1 MLRVSPSSAVQAGP
15 GSNHVGLRAANE
27 RLVLSLIRAHG
38 QLSKAQIAELSGL
51 TAQTAS
57 VISRSLV
64 DAGLL
69 LAGAP
74 VRGRVGQPY
83 VPLSL
88 NPDGAMFL
96 GVHVDRAE
104 TRMALVNFTGGVVA
118 EKTAAIAEPT
128 LDRIVRAVRET
139 ITKMRLLDDA
149 AGRTRFQGI
158 GLSIA
163 SGSLERDRARTPWQD
178 IEAGLSRLGQ
188 SLDLATYVSSDA
200 LAACSAELIYG
211 LGSGVADFLYV
222 FVDESISGGLVQGG
236 RIRFS
241 RDDAGANIGKV
252 LVPNT
257 QGQMVPLR
265 TISVGTPRRAASA
278 KSVDLLARGIA
289 QAVIA
294 AASLAPFAT
303 VIVDGSVPQETLQ
316 QITVKLR
323 AWLAEL
329 GGGEAAELGIREG
342 SQHRKNVAL
351 GAACLPL
358 ADRFYPR
365 A

>member
-1 MLRVSPSSAVQAGP
+1 MAQAGP

-96 GVHVDRAE
+96 GVHVDRTE
-104 TRMALVNFTGGVVA
+104 TRMALVNFTGSVIA
-118 EKTAAIAEPT
+118 EKTAAIAEPN
-128 LDRIVRAVRET
+128 LERIVRAVREA
-139 ITKMRLLDDA
+139 INRMRLLDDPESRA
-149 AGRTRFQGI
+149 RFQGI

-163 SGSLERDRARTPWQD
+163 SGSLERDRARTPWGD
-178 IEAGLSRLGQ
+178 IESGLSRLGQ
-188 SLDLATYVSSDA
+188 SLDVATYVSSDA

-211 LGSGVADFLYV
+211 LGSGVSDFLYV
-222 FVDESISGGLVQGG
+222 FIDESISGGLVQGG

-241 RDDAGANIGKV
+241 RDDAGANLGKV
-252 LVPNT
+252 LVPN
-257 QGQMVPLR
+257 GKGDMVPLR
-265 TISVGTPRRAASA
+265 GLSRKGASG

-289 QAVIA
+289 QAVVA
-294 AASLAPFAT
+294 AASVVPCAT
-303 VIVDGSVPQETLQ
+303 VIVDGSESTDTLQ

-323 AWLAEL
+323 AALAEL
-329 GGGEAAELGIREG
+329 GGSETAELSVREG

-358 ADRFYPR
+358 VDRFYPG